1 MVTLRLKISKNRD
14 TVSPKPCILQKTV
27 NNQEQSVHIM
37 IINRIYISL
46 MLIFFPFIYSA
57 PRSYSELMDEEF
69 SLHNFLEVCM

>member
-1 MVTLRLKISKNRD
+1 MVTIRLKISKNRD
-14 TVSPKPCILQKTV
+14 TVSPKPRILQKTI
-27 NNQEQSVHIM
+27 NNQEQSVLIM

-69 SLHNFLEVCM
+69 SLHNFLEVCI